1 MNLISQLPE
10 EERGLTSA
18 EVAVRVERGESNA
31 FKVQVGRT
39 YWEIFRDNV
48 FNVFNFVL
56 ATLGAVMIFFQDY
69 ANLLFASFSVVLN
82 SIVGLVQEIAAKR
95 ALDQLAALAMQQVK
109 VWRDGGLVEVPLS
122 AVVKD
127 DLLPLEAGDKV
138 VVDGVVLLADSL
150 ELNEALLTGESDAV
164 LKEKGMQLYSGSFV
178 IAGAG
183 VMRATAVGA
192 ASTINKLSATAK
204 AYRHPLTPTQR
215 YIANLVQIAVFV
227 MLVFGPMTVI
237 GGLVSHLPTI
247 EIVRNAV
254 VLVTSMVPQGLVLV
268 TTISLSI
275 GALIISRQRT
285 LVQRVNAVES
295 MANVNVLCFDKTGT
309 LTRNMLSVTEIVP
322 LNGTPTEALKDDLR
336 RYVENLATQNRTAS
350 AIAEY
355 IGGNG
360 GGAAKQR
367 EIPFTSARKWG
378 AIIFEGET
386 LLLGAPER
394 LLDPERDATALQEAH
409 ARSARGERILA
420 FARSTNT
427 PLDAALPS
435 ERHALALIAMSDQ
448 IRPEIQ
454 QTIAQFTALG
464 VQLKVISG
472 DNAETVRAI
481 AEQAGMTIA
490 RACTGDQLE
499 AMDEPTFAHAVR
511 EANLF
516 ARIEPETKRKIIR
529 ALKAEGAYV
538 AMVGD
543 GVNDVPALKE
553 ANMAVAMNDGAQI
566 AKDVADLV
574 LLDNSMA
581 TLPNAF
587 ERGKTITQKI
597 FGSTRIFLTKNFFT
611 VLAFIFIGF
620 MALPFATTPII
631 ISWLTF
637 GMVNL
642 PGILIT
648 FGVLRPR
655 YLANFAEDVMRYVFS
670 GTVVGALVMSGLYA
684 VLYLL
689 LRGGVENGA
698 VVLAARDEA
707 RSGLLIFMALYGL
720 LVFWNTLG
728 IDLFDSQSMAAR
740 PRLVWLGIGLVL
752 ITVVPPYLLPQ
763 VFQGWSNPRFGV
775 VVAALLAAGVA
786 AVALHWL
793 YHERQLEKF
802 IQQRG

>member
-1 MNLISQLPE
+1 MNLIAKLPQ

-18 EVAVRVERGESNA
+18 EVAERVARGETNA

-39 YWEIFRDNV
+39 YWEILRDNL

-56 ATLGAVMIFFQDY
+56 ATLGIAMIIFQDY
-69 ANLLFASFSVVLN
+69 LNLLFASFSVVMN
-82 SIVGLVQEIAAKR
+82 SIIGLVQEIAAKR
-95 ALDQLAALAMQQVK
+95 ALDRLAALSMQQVK
-109 VWRDGGLVEVPLS
+109 VWRDGKLTEVPLS
-122 AVVKD
+122 EVVKD

-138 VVDGVVLLADSL
+138 VVDGVVVAADSL

-164 LKEKGMQLYSGSFV
+164 LKEVGAKLYSGSFV
-178 IAGAG
+178 VAGAG
-183 VMRATAVGA
+183 LMRATAVGA

-227 MLVFGPMTVI
+227 MLIFGPMTII
-237 GGLVSHLPTI
+237 GGFVVHLPTI

-285 LVQRVNAVES
+285 LVQRINAVES

-309 LTRNMLSVTEIVP
+309 LTRNQLHVTEIIP
-322 LNGTPTEALKDDLR
+322 LNGAQPEALHSHLQ
-336 RYVENLATQNRTAS
+336 RYVANLATQNRTAG
-350 AIAEY
+350 AIAAY
-355 IGGNG
+355 V
-360 GGAAKQR
+360 GADGSNAVKQR

-378 AIIFEGET
+378 AIVFESET
-386 LLLGAPER
+386 LIMGAPER
-394 LLDPERDATALQEAH
+394 VLDPEHDAAALQEAH
-409 ARSARGERILA
+409 ARAKRGERVIA
-420 FARSTNT
+420 FARSSEAPT
-427 PLDAALPS
+427 DSALP
-435 ERHALALIAMSDQ
+435 EKRDALALIAMSDQ
-448 IRPEIQ
+448 IRPEIA
-454 QTIAQFTALG
+454 QTIAQFKALG

-481 AEQAGMTIA
+481 AEQAGMAIQGA
-490 RACTGDQLE
+490 YTGDQLE
-499 AMDEPTFAHAVR
+499 AMSAAEFADAVR

-516 ARIEPETKRKIIR
+516 ARVEPETKRKIVR
-529 ALKAEGAYV
+529 TLKAQGAYV

-611 VLAFIFIGF
+611 VLAFIFVGF
-620 MALPFATTPII
+620 MALPFATTPIL

-637 GMVNL
+637 GMVNV

-648 FGVLRPR
+648 FGLLRPR
-655 YLANFAEDVMRYVFS
+655 YLANFADDVMRYVLS
-670 GTVVGALVMSGLYA
+670 ATVVGGLIMSILYA
-684 VLYLL
+684 ALYLV
-689 LRGGVENGA
+689 LRGDVEVGVIE
-698 VVLAARDEA
+698 LAARDEA
-707 RSGLLIFMALYGL
+707 RSGILVFMTLFCL
-720 LVFWNTLG
+720 VVFWNTFGIELFAPQTFKTRPYLVALG
-728 IDLFDSQSMAAR
+728 IA
-740 PRLVWLGIGLVL
+740 LVL
-752 ITVVPPYLLPQ
+752 LTLVPPYFLPQ
-763 VFQGWSNPRFGV
+763 IFQGWSNPRFLV
-775 VVAALLAAGVA
+775 FAAAVVAAGIA
-786 AVALHWL
+786 AVALHVL
-793 YHERQLEKF
+793 YQSRQLE
-802 IQQRG
+802 QLARQA